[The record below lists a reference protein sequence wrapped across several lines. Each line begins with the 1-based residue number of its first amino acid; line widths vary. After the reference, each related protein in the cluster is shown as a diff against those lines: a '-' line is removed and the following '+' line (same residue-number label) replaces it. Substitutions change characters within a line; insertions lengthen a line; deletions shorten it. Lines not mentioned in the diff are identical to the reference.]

1 MQAVVKRY
9 GQSTLIQFEDFGN
22 SNAFRLLEKYR
33 NKYCTFN
40 DDIQGTA
47 SVAVAGILGGHHL
60 WNFDAVVFL
69 ITWPY
74 CRDLYIGKNQ
84 KLCIPNQNSKW
95 RNFAKA
101 KYWHSSKFGQ
111 HYRYDIIMYDFI
123 HIIQSLLLLDNL
135 SPHFLLYDCSFT
147 TVPLLIKFTTVLI
160 ALTAYHKRESHTS
173 SNFSKMRALLFEKK
187 KKIWIWK
194 NLEKCLHSLAKTFPF
209 SVKIRN

>member
-84 KLCIPNQNSKW
+84 KLCQNQNSKW

-101 KYWHSSKFGQ
+101 KLAFIQNLVSITDMTYSYHTVFNP
-111 HYRYDIIMYDFI
+111 YFELDF
-123 HIIQSLLLLDNL
+123 QNDQKYVTFFT
-135 SPHFLLYDCSFT
+135 FLL
-147 TVPLLIKFTTVLI
+147 
-160 ALTAYHKRESHTS
+160 E
-173 SNFSKMRALLFEKK
+173 
-187 KKIWIWK
+187 
-194 NLEKCLHSLAKTFPF
+194 
-209 SVKIRN
+209 